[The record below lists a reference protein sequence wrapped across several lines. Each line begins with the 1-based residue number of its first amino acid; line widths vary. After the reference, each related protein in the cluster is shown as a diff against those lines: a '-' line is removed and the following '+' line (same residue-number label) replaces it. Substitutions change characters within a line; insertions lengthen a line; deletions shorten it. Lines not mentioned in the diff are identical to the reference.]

1 MLEVNGVGKSF
12 GKLAALS
19 NVTFAVEEGEVFGIA
34 GPNGAGKSTLF
45 NVVTGVYPPS
55 EGTVVFHG
63 KTISNL
69 SSHRIC
75 HLGIGR
81 TFQTP
86 AVFQSLSIRD
96 NIRVGST
103 FGNSRDGQLSRVID
117 FLELGDKA
125 GLPIANQDLFTT
137 KMTMIG
143 AVLATDCKLLMLDEP
158 MAGFSVSEIDRF
170 TNVVRRINKEWG
182 ITIVIIEHL
191 LDILIRL
198 TKRMMIL
205 HYGSPLYIGDPE
217 GVTQDRRVVEVY
229 LGAKESDHAVRE

>member
-1 MLEVNGVGKSF
+1 MLEVNNIGKSF
-12 GKLAALS
+12 GKLTALT
-19 NVTFAVEEGEVFGIA
+19 NVSFSVEEGEVFGIA

-45 NVVTGVYPPS
+45 NVVTGIYPPS
-55 EGTVVFHG
+55 AGTVTFQG
-63 KTISNL
+63 KNISNM

-86 AVFQSLSIRD
+86 AVFSSLSIRD

-103 FGNSRDGQLSRVID
+103 FGNSRDGNLTRVID
-117 FLELGDKA
+117 FLDLGNKA
-125 GLPIANQDLFTT
+125 DQSIANQDLFTT

-158 MAGFSVSEIDRF
+158 MAGFSVAEINRF
-170 TNVVRRINKEWG
+170 VEVVRRINQEWG

-191 LDILIRL
+191 LDILISL
-198 TKRMMIL
+198 TKRIMIL
-205 HYGSPLYIGDPE
+205 HYGAPLYIGDSDD
-217 GVTQDRRVVEVY
+217 VTNDRRVVEVY
-229 LGAKESDHAVRE
+229 LGTGG

>member
-1 MLEVNGVGKSF
+1 MLEVTDLGKSF

-19 NVTFAVEEGEVFGIA
+19 NVSFIVEEGEVFGIA

-45 NVVTGVYPPS
+45 NVVTGIYPPS
-55 EGTVVFHG
+55 EGTVKFQE
-63 KTISNL
+63 KDISNL
-69 SSHRIC
+69 SAHRVC

-86 AVFQSLSIRD
+86 AVFPSLSIRD

-103 FGNSRDGQLSRVID
+103 FGNARNGQLARVLD
-117 FLELGDKA
+117 FLELGDMA
-125 GLPIANQDLFTT
+125 DASIANQDLFTT

-158 MAGFSVSEIDRF
+158 MAGFSVAEINRF
-170 TNVVRRINKEWG
+170 TEVVRRINQEWR
-182 ITIVIIEHL
+182 ITVIIIEHL
-191 LDILIRL
+191 LDILIGM

-205 HYGSPLYIGDPE
+205 HYGSPLYIGDSQ

-229 LGAKESDHAVRE
+229 LGTKESDHAAS

>member
-1 MLEVNGVGKSF
+1 MLDVKGVGKSF

-19 NVTFAVEEGEVFGIA
+19 NVSFSVEEGEVFGIA

-55 EGTVVFHG
+55 EGNVMFQG
-63 KTISNL
+63 RNISNL
-69 SSHRIC
+69 ASHRIC

-86 AVFQSLSIRD
+86 AVFSSLSIRD

-103 FGNSRDGQLSRVID
+103 FGNAKHGQLARVMEFMD
-117 FLELGDKA
+117 LGDKA
-125 GLPIANQDLFTT
+125 DAPIANQDLFTT

-158 MAGFSVSEIDRF
+158 MAGFSVAEINRF
-170 TNVVRRINKEWG
+170 TDVVRRINQEWG

-191 LDILIRL
+191 LDILISM
-198 TKRMMIL
+198 TERMMIL
-205 HYGSPLYIGDPE
+205 HYGSPLYIGDSDD
-217 GVTQDRRVVEVY
+217 VTKDRRVVKVY
-229 LGAKESDHAVRE
+229 LGTDEEADDA

>member
-1 MLEVNGVGKSF
+1 MLEVNNIGKSF
-12 GKLAALS
+12 GKLTALT
-19 NVTFAVEEGEVFGIA
+19 NVSFSVEEGEVFGIA

-55 EGTVVFHG
+55 AGTVTFQG
-63 KTISNL
+63 KNISNM

-86 AVFQSLSIRD
+86 AVFSSLSIRD

-103 FGNSRDGQLSRVID
+103 FGNSRDGNLTRVID
-117 FLELGDKA
+117 FLDLGNKA
-125 GLPIANQDLFTT
+125 DQSIANQDLFTT

-143 AVLATDCKLLMLDEP
+143 SVLATDCKLLMLDEP
-158 MAGFSVSEIDRF
+158 MAGFSVAEINRF
-170 TNVVRRINKEWG
+170 VEVVRRINQEWG

-191 LDILIRL
+191 LDILISL
-198 TKRMMIL
+198 TKRIMIL
-205 HYGSPLYIGDPE
+205 HYGAPLYIGDSDD
-217 GVTQDRRVVEVY
+217 VTNDRRVVEVY
-229 LGAKESDHAVRE
+229 LGTGG